1 MVNYLT
7 NSKWLR
13 AESYLMQRS
22 IRVALLIAFCL
33 ALAYFGG
40 QDALRPPANGPAR
53 ERPTQQE
60 RTNVQNRQTPATISG
75 KVVAIADG
83 DTIQLRADQQITVR
97 MEGIDAP
104 ERGQPFGDQS
114 RRHLSEL
121 TFGKAATVEVVGK
134 DQFDRTLGIVRV
146 DGEDINNA
154 MVRDGFAWRY
164 LHSDSQELARLE
176 SEARKEKRG
185 LWRDREPTPPW
196 VWRRENP
203 RDSQ

>member
-1 MVNYLT
+1 
-7 NSKWLR
+7 
-13 AESYLMQRS
+13 MQRS
-22 IRVALLIAFCL
+22 VRVALFIAFCL

-40 QDALRPPANGPAR
+40 RDALQQPENGPAR
-53 ERPTQQE
+53 ERPTPRQ
-60 RTNVQNRQTPATISG
+60 RTEANDRQTPATISG
-75 KVVAIADG
+75 KVVVIADG
-83 DTIQLRADQQITVR
+83 DTIQLRAGEQVTARMEGPVTVR
-97 MEGIDAP
+97 LEGIDAP

-121 TFGKAATVEVVGK
+121 TYGKEATVEVLGT

-146 DGEDINNA
+146 EGEDINNA

-176 SEARKEKRG
+176 SEARQQKRG

-196 VWRRENP
+196 VWRREHP